1 VAIYHA
7 SIKPVKRAEGRS
19 ATAAAAY
26 RAAEK
31 ILDRSTGQT
40 FDYTRKR
47 GVEHKEIVLST
58 QAAKADIN
66 WPRNRQDLWN
76 AAEAAEKRKDARVA
90 REYELA
96 LPHEVTKQQR
106 AELTRAYALEIA
118 NRYNVA
124 VDFAIHKPHR
134 EGDTRNYHAH
144 VISTTRE
151 VTPTGLGR
159 KADPELAEADRRKK
173 GLTSGPV
180 EVTYMRAR
188 WEAIANDYLRE
199 HGYDA
204 RIDHRSLKDQG
215 IDREPTTHLGPAV
228 TEMLRRGKPS
238 FVLERIR
245 EDQRREMQLRLERAA
260 EIGRTM
266 REAQKLEG
274 SILDLTGNIAGA
286 RQERE
291 RALEL
296 KHSVKTSPD
305 RSLKALDQKQQAAA
319 ERWLKGKR
327 EPTPPN
333 EPKREHDHARDI
345 EKEHKREPTRHGLED
360 DLEP

>member
-1 VAIYHA
+1 MAIYHA
-7 SIKPVKRAEGRS
+7 SIKPIKRGDGRS

-31 ILDRSTGQT
+31 ILDRTTGQT

-76 AAEAAEKRKDARVA
+76 AAEQAERRKDSRVA
-90 REYELA
+90 REYEIA

-106 AELTRAYALEIA
+106 AELTRTYALEIA

-134 EGDTRNYHAH
+134 AGDTRNYHAH
-144 VISTTRE
+144 IISTTRE
-151 VTPTGLGR
+151 ITPTGLGR
-159 KADPELAEADRRKK
+159 KTDPELGEADRKKK
-173 GLTSGPV
+173 GLSTGPE
-180 EVTYMRAR
+180 EVIYMRAR
-188 WEAIANDYLRE
+188 WEAIANEYLHH

-215 IDREPTTHLGPAV
+215 IDREPTTHLGPVV
-228 TEMLRRGKPS
+228 TEMLRKGKPS
-238 FVLERIR
+238 YVVERIR
-245 EDQRREMQLRLERAA
+245 EDQRREMQQRLERAA
-260 EIGRTM
+260 EIGRAM
-266 REAQKLEG
+266 REAEKLDR
-274 SILDLTGNIAGA
+274 SILDLSGNITAA
-286 RQERE
+286 RQERA

-296 KHSVKTSPD
+296 TRAPKASPS
-305 RSLKALDQKQQAAA
+305 RSMKDLDLKQQAAA
-319 ERWLKGKR
+319 ERWLKAKQ
-327 EPTPPN
+327 EPTFRN
-333 EPKREHDHARDI
+333 ERRQEPDHAPDLENEKKREHTRDG
-345 EKEHKREPTRHGLED
+345 PED
-360 DLEP
+360 EM

>member
-1 VAIYHA
+1 MVRDLDMAIYHA
-7 SIKPVKRAEGRS
+7 SIKPIKRSDGRS

-31 ILDRSTGQT
+31 ILDRTTGQT

-96 LPHEVTKQQR
+96 LPHEITRQQR
-106 AELTRAYALEIA
+106 AQLTRAYALEIA

-124 VDFAIHKPHR
+124 VDFAVHKPHR
-134 EGDTRNYHAH
+134 AGDNRNYHAH
-144 VISTTRE
+144 IISTTRE
-151 VTPTGLGR
+151 ITPSGLGR
-159 KADPELAEADRRKK
+159 KTDPELGETDRKKK
-173 GLTSGPV
+173 GLGTGPE

-188 WEAIANDYLRE
+188 WEAIANEYLKG

-215 IDREPTTHLGPAV
+215 VDREPTTHFGPAV
-228 TEMLRRGKPS
+228 TEMLRKGKAS
-238 FVLERIR
+238 YVVERIR
-245 EDQRREMQLRLERAA
+245 EDQRRAMQRRLERAA
-260 EIGRTM
+260 EIGRDM
-266 REAQKLEG
+266 RAAQKLKG
-274 SILDLTGNIAGA
+274 SILDRSGNIAAA
-286 RQERE
+286 R
-291 RALEL
+291 
-296 KHSVKTSPD
+296 
-305 RSLKALDQKQQAAA
+305 LDAKQQAAA
-319 ERWLKGKR
+319 ERWLKGR
-327 EPTPPN
+327 RGTASPN
-333 EPKREHDHARDI
+333 EPTREHEDAQKGRDPQ
-345 EKEHKREPTRHGLED
+345 RRRNGPED
-360 DLEP
+360 DFAP